1 MSSLPA
7 EVDFTLDAAATSTR
21 MDRAMAFLV
30 AWLRRVESVQPEF
43 LAVTAELKTVGLQRL
58 DAVLS
63 PIFVDAQGI
72 AAQLEAIRANWLSGE
87 PLSGLMDDLADEV
100 TARLAGFEAS
110 IAARLGDNSTQVA
123 GQLTANATAVQT
135 QLTANAAAVK
145 VQTDAAAAAVAA
157 ANTAVTNANAAVAA
171 MPSRG
176 ERAIILGS
184 I

>member
-7 EVDFTLDAAATSTR
+7 EVDFTANPAATSAR
-21 MDRAMAFLV
+21 MDQAMEFLV

-43 LAVTAELKTVGLQRL
+43 LAVTAQLKTIGLERL

-72 AAQLEAIRANWLSGE
+72 AGQLEAIRANWLSGE
-87 PLSGLMDDLADEV
+87 PLTGLMDDLADQV
-100 TARLAGFEAS
+100 TAGLAGVDAS
-110 IAARLGDNSTQVA
+110 IAARLGDNATQVA
-123 GQLTANATAVQT
+123 GQLTANATAVQA

-145 VQTDAAAAAVAA
+145 VQTDAAAAAVTA
-157 ANTAVTNANAAVAA
+157 ANTAVANANAAVAA
-171 MPSRG
+171 MPSRA